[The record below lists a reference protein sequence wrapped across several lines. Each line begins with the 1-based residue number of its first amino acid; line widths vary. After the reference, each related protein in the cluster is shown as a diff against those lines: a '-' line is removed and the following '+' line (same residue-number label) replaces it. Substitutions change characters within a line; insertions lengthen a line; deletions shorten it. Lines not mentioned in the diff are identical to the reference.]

1 MSFILRPYQLEAI
14 EVMKS
19 TKECESKLIALPTG
33 SGKTCIFSELV
44 AQAKGRVLIVVPQK
58 ELREQAVDKIKAI
71 DSTID
76 VGNVQAN
83 IDEVDSKVVV
93 ASRQSLTHKKSTRIE
108 RMLQHGKFEYII
120 FDEAHMAVD
129 QIKKIIHNLNKD
141 AKIIGLTAT
150 PYNTDMK
157 KVFKQID
164 YQKSILDMIEDDYL
178 IEPKAILVESKTDLR
193 HVKIVAGEFN
203 QKELEE
209 AVNNVERN
217 MLVVEAYK
225 KYASDRKST
234 LVFATGIIHSK
245 SIAEEFKRQ
254 GIYAKSIDGTM
265 SNTERESILEEFT
278 SGKLP
283 VLVNVAVLTTGFD
296 HPPTDCIIL
305 SSPTKSKIKY
315 TQVIGRG
322 LRLSPE
328 TNKEDCLIIDITDVV
343 RSHDLMNMASVFDLK
358 NIRTGETPR
367 QAKQRI
373 TEEERI
379 EKERQQQELLRK
391 QEEERKRKEQLE
403 LRAKQ
408 IKLFNKEMTNTFS
421 GATYD
426 WFKVDNM
433 TFALKVGYEKV
444 VVIEQCED
452 DTYKCYGL
460 NIDKEN
466 KSAKY
471 LLSDNSLISLIHHVE
486 SNWVRGD
493 NQSARKDAKW
503 KMDKP
508 SEAQLKYCSWA
519 KSKWEVTKYFDSN
532 NIKNIMKHL
541 DNYLVNSN
549 E

>member
-1 MSFILRPYQLEAI
+1 MSFELRDYQRESV
-14 EVMKS
+14 EVMLN
-19 TKECESKLIALPTG
+19 TKEGESSLIALPTG
-33 SGKTCIFSELV
+33 SGKTCCFASLT
-44 AQAKGRVLIVVPQK
+44 AQSKGRVLIVVPQK
-58 ELREQAVDKIKAI
+58 ELREQAVNKIKAI
-71 DSTID
+71 DNTID

-83 IDEVDSKVVV
+83 IDEVESKVVV

-120 FDEAHMAVD
+120 FDESHLAVD
-129 QIKKIIHNLNKD
+129 QIKKIIDNLNPD

-150 PYNTDMK
+150 PFNTDMK
-157 KVFKQID
+157 KVFKRID
-164 YQKSILDMIEDDYL
+164 YQKSIYDMIEDGYL

-193 HVKIVAGEFN
+193 NVRIVAGEFN
-203 QKELEE
+203 QKDLEE

-217 MLVVEAYK
+217 MLVVESYK
-225 KYASDRKST
+225 KYATDRKST
-234 LVFATGIIHSK
+234 LVFATGVFHSK
-245 SIAEEFKRQ
+245 SIAEEFNRQ
-254 GIYAKSIDGTM
+254 GIYAKSIDGSM
-265 SNTERESILEEFT
+265 NNTEREAILEEFT

-305 SSPTKSKIKY
+305 SSPTKSRIRY
-315 TQVIGRG
+315 TQVVGRG

-343 RSHDLMNMASVFDLK
+343 RNHDLMNMANIFELK
-358 NIRTGETPR
+358 NIRSGETPR

-403 LRAKQ
+403 LRAKE
-408 IKLFNKEMTNTFS
+408 IKLFNKEMNNTFS

-433 TFALKVGYEKV
+433 TWALKVGYEKV
-444 VVIEQCED
+444 VVIEQTD
-452 DTYKCYGL
+452 DTYNCYGL
-460 NIDKEN
+460 NIEKDN
-466 KSAKY
+466 KSAKF
-471 LLSDNSLISLIHHVE
+471 LLKDNSLISLIHHVE
-486 SNWVRGD
+486 SSWVKPD

-508 SEAQLKYCSWA
+508 SDAQLKYCGWA
-519 KSKWEVTKYFDSN
+519 KNRGEVDKYFTGN
-532 NIKNIMKHL
+532 TVKGIMKKYHL
-541 DNYLVNSN
+541 
-549 E
+549 EH